1 MDFHQTVAFSPR
13 YLRVYSDLHLNKQAP
28 FFPPEDGLESETLL
42 VLAGDTLHFVDFLKD
57 EPEPYAI
64 KFLRHVSMQFPRV
77 LLIPGNHEH
86 YHTDTASPI
95 ITEARKKLNTL
106 GLSNIIIPDN
116 QILSFQNADFICSSA
131 FPTVVGNIEA
141 YGHLTAEDIQS
152 MSDADAQFLNYALT
166 MAYEAQSARPQ
177 ILVTHFPVLNRF
189 LDDFCSQDP
198 KVNCRPLTNSALL
211 NAMDVVIWGHIHS
224 HFTEH
229 DRENRVLYTSNPRG
243 VIERGDNP
251 LFDIQF
257 RIDLK
262 TINKNK

>member
-1 MDFHQTVAFSPR
+1 MDFHQTVAFNPR

-42 VLAGDTLHFVDFLKD
+42 VLAGDTLHFADLLKD
-57 EPEPYAI
+57 EPEAYAV

-77 LLIPGNHEH
+77 LLLPGNHEH
-86 YHTDTASPI
+86 YSVNTARPS
-95 ITEARKKLNTL
+95 ITAARNKLQAL
-106 GLSNIIIPDN
+106 GLSNVIVPDN
-116 QILSFQNADFICSSA
+116 QILSFKNADFICSTA
-131 FPTVVGNIEA
+131 FPSVVRNIEA
-141 YGHLTAEDIQS
+141 YSHWTMHDIQS

-166 MAYEAQSARPQ
+166 LAYEAQSTRPQ
-177 ILVTHFPVLNRF
+177 ILVTHFPVLERF
-189 LDDFCSQDP
+189 LDDYCKQDP
-198 KVNCRPLTNSALL
+198 KVNCRPLVNPHPL
-211 NAMDVVIWGHIHS
+211 NAMDVVIWGHVHS

-229 DRENRVLYTSNPRG
+229 DTNHRTLYTSNPRG